1 MGSKLKF
8 AHLHQHTQFSLL
20 DGAAKLQDLLKWVKE
35 TTPEDPALAMTDH
48 GNLFGAV
55 EFYKKA
61 TAMGVKPIIG
71 YEAYVAAESCFDR
84 KRGKGLDGG
93 YFHLTLLAKDFT
105 GYQNLVRLASRA
117 YLEGFYEKPRIDREI
132 LREHAQGLIALSGC
146 LGAEIPQFILQDRLD
161 LAEARL
167 NEYLSIF
174 GDRFFIEIQNHGL
187 PEQQKVNQVLKEFAR
202 KYGLGLVATN
212 DGHYVRKEDA
222 RAHEVLLAIQSK
234 TTLDDLERWRFPC
247 DEFYVKTPEEMRA
260 MLPEAEW
267 GDEPFDNT
275 VEIARMCDVDLPIG
289 DKMVYRIPRFPLPE
303 GRTEAQYLRELTFLG
318 LLRRYPDRVTEA
330 FYREVLRL
338 LGTIPPHG
346 DERAL
351 AEALARVEEK
361 AWEELRKR
369 LPPLEGVREWT
380 AEAILHRALYELA
393 VIERMGFPGYFL
405 IVQDYINWARG
416 HGVSVGPGR
425 GSAAGSLVAY
435 AVGITNIDPL
445 RFGLLFERFLN
456 PERVSMPD
464 IDTDFS
470 DRERD
475 RVIQY
480 VRERYGEDKVAQIG
494 TFGSLASKAALKDV
508 ARVYGIPHK
517 KAEELA
523 KLIPVQFGKPKPL
536 QEAIQVVPELR
547 AEMEKDERIRQ
558 VIEVA
563 MRLEGL
569 NRHASVHA
577 AGVVIAAEPLTDL
590 VPLMRDQEGRPVTQY
605 DMGAVEALGLLKMDF
620 LGLRTLTFLDEA
632 RRIVKESKGVELDYD
647 RLPLDDPKTF
657 ELLSRGETKGV
668 FQLESGGMTAT
679 VRGLKPRRLEDIIA
693 LVSLYRP
700 GPMEHI
706 PTYIRRHHGQEPV
719 SYAEFPHAEKYLRPI
734 LDETY
739 GIPVYQEQIMQ
750 IASAVAGYSLGEADL
765 LRRCLAEGS
774 LVLDAATGQRVPIE
788 AVKPGMEVLSLGPDY
803 RFYRVPVL
811 EVLESG
817 VREVVRLRTRSGRT
831 LVLTPDHPLL
841 TLEGWKPLCDLP
853 LGTPIAVPA
862 ELPTGGHLAPS
873 EERITLLALLLGDG
887 NTKVSHPK
895 GPKPNAY
902 FYSKDPELLAAYQ
915 RSAEALGARVKAYV
929 HPTTGVVTL
938 ATSAP
943 RPGAQDPVKRLVE
956 EAGMVARA
964 EEKRVPEEVFRYKK
978 EALALFLGRLFST
991 DGSVGKVRISYSS
1004 ASLALV
1010 EDVAHLLLRLGIV
1023 GQVRSRG
1030 PRAHEV
1036 LISGREDILR
1046 FAEVVGPYLLGAKRE
1061 WMYAL
1066 KVQAQA
1072 RLSGQG
1078 WHLRLV
1084 PPSVAHRISEAK
1096 GKSGFSWRE
1105 AGERV
1110 GIPGNHLSGG
1120 LNLKSPRRHL
1130 SRHRLLLLG
1139 EAFADPSL
1147 KALAEA
1153 QVLWDPIVAVEPV
1166 GKART
1171 YDLRVPPFANFVAGD
1186 LVVHNSM
1193 GKKKVEEMKAH
1204 RERFVRGAKERG
1216 VPEEEANRLFDMLE
1230 AFANYG
1236 FNKCLPAR
1244 AKVVDWRTGRVV
1256 SLGEIVR
1263 GEAQGVWVVSLDEA
1277 RLRLVPRPVV
1287 AAFSS
1292 GRAQVYAL
1300 RTATGRVLEAT
1311 ANHPLFTPQGWRP
1324 LGALAPGDYVALPR
1338 HLPYRPSAHLA
1349 PFELDLLGFALSEG
1363 NLRHSSGFHLYTSSE
1378 EELAAMEEALKRFPN
1393 TRTRVA
1399 WHRGVAHLY
1408 VGRQDRKREAGAV
1421 AFLREQG
1428 LLGLSAREK
1437 RLPEVAYRL
1446 PPEEVARFLG
1456 RLWTGDGG
1464 VDSTGRL
1471 IHYATASRALAEG
1484 VQHLLLRLGLQSRL
1498 VEKRFAYKEGRTGY
1512 AVYLLGGLKAAHR
1525 FAQVIGPHLIGKRR
1539 RDLEALLASWEAAG
1553 RSTEDILLLA
1563 FLDTVKAALAEASLG
1578 QVAALLKEAGLAQG
1592 LLRPGRGRLGLSRA
1606 TLERLAALTGNLALL
1621 RLAQAEVYWDRVEAI
1636 EPLGEEE
1643 VFDLTVEGTHT
1654 FIAEDVIVHNSHAAA
1669 YSLLSYQTAYV
1680 KAHYPVEFM
1689 AALLSVERH
1698 DSDKVAEYI
1707 RDARALGIPVL
1718 PPDVNRSGFDFKVVG
1733 EEILFGLSAVKNVG
1747 EMAAR
1752 AILEERERG
1761 GPFKS
1766 LGDFLKR
1773 LPEQVVNKRALESL
1787 VKAGALDAFGDR
1799 ARFLASLEPLLRWAA
1814 EVRGRGRSGLVG
1826 LFAEV
1831 EEPPL
1836 VEASPLDEITMLR
1849 YEKEALGIYV
1859 SGHPVLRYPGLREVA
1874 SCSLEEL
1881 PEFVRGFPGKPR
1893 VLLAGMV
1900 EEVVRKPTRSGGMM
1914 ARFTLSDETGALE
1927 VVVFGRAYE
1936 GVSPKLKED
1945 IPLLVLAEV
1954 EKGEELRVLAQAV
1967 WTLEEV
1973 LEAPRAL
1980 EVEVDHALL
1989 DEKGVA
1995 RLKSLLDEHPGSL
2008 PVYLRVQGPF
2018 GEALFALREVRVGE
2032 EALGLL
2038 EAEGYRAY
2046 LVPDREVFLQGNGGG
2061 PKEEV
2066 VPF

>member
-71 YEAYVAAESCFDR
+71 YEAYVAAESRFDR

-132 LREHAQGLIALSGC
+132 LREHSEGLIALSGC

-234 TTLDDLERWRFPC
+234 TTLDDPERWRFPC

-318 LLRRYPDRVTEA
+318 LLRRYPDRITEA

-338 LGTIPPHG
+338 LGTMPPHG

-380 AEAILHRALYELA
+380 AEAILHRALYELS

-750 IASAVAGYSLGEADL
+750 IASQVAGYSLGEADL
-765 LRRCLAEGS
+765 LRRA
-774 LVLDAATGQRVPIE
+774 
-788 AVKPGMEVLSLGPDY
+788 
-803 RFYRVPVL
+803 
-811 EVLESG
+811 
-817 VREVVRLRTRSGRT
+817 
-831 LVLTPDHPLL
+831 
-841 TLEGWKPLCDLP
+841 
-853 LGTPIAVPA
+853 
-862 ELPTGGHLAPS
+862 
-873 EERITLLALLLGDG
+873 
-887 NTKVSHPK
+887 
-895 GPKPNAY
+895 
-902 FYSKDPELLAAYQ
+902 
-915 RSAEALGARVKAYV
+915 
-929 HPTTGVVTL
+929 
-938 ATSAP
+938 
-943 RPGAQDPVKRLVE
+943 
-956 EAGMVARA
+956 
-964 EEKRVPEEVFRYKK
+964 
-978 EALALFLGRLFST
+978 
-991 DGSVGKVRISYSS
+991 
-1004 ASLALV
+1004 
-1010 EDVAHLLLRLGIV
+1010 
-1023 GQVRSRG
+1023 
-1030 PRAHEV
+1030 
-1036 LISGREDILR
+1036 
-1046 FAEVVGPYLLGAKRE
+1046 
-1061 WMYAL
+1061 
-1066 KVQAQA
+1066 
-1072 RLSGQG
+1072 
-1078 WHLRLV
+1078 
-1084 PPSVAHRISEAK
+1084 
-1096 GKSGFSWRE
+1096 
-1105 AGERV
+1105 
-1110 GIPGNHLSGG
+1110 
-1120 LNLKSPRRHL
+1120 
-1130 SRHRLLLLG
+1130 
-1139 EAFADPSL
+1139 
-1147 KALAEA
+1147 
-1153 QVLWDPIVAVEPV
+1153 
-1166 GKART
+1166 
-1171 YDLRVPPFANFVAGD
+1171 
-1186 LVVHNSM
+1186 M
-1193 GKKKVEEMKAH
+1193 GKKRVEEMQKH

-1236 FNKCLPAR
+1236 FNK
-1244 AKVVDWRTGRVV
+1244 
-1256 SLGEIVR
+1256 
-1263 GEAQGVWVVSLDEA
+1263 
-1277 RLRLVPRPVV
+1277 
-1287 AAFSS
+1287 
-1292 GRAQVYAL
+1292 
-1300 RTATGRVLEAT
+1300 
-1311 ANHPLFTPQGWRP
+1311 
-1324 LGALAPGDYVALPR
+1324 
-1338 HLPYRPSAHLA
+1338 
-1349 PFELDLLGFALSEG
+1349 
-1363 NLRHSSGFHLYTSSE
+1363 
-1378 EELAAMEEALKRFPN
+1378 
-1393 TRTRVA
+1393 
-1399 WHRGVAHLY
+1399 
-1408 VGRQDRKREAGAV
+1408 
-1421 AFLREQG
+1421 
-1428 LLGLSAREK
+1428 
-1437 RLPEVAYRL
+1437 
-1446 PPEEVARFLG
+1446 
-1456 RLWTGDGG
+1456 
-1464 VDSTGRL
+1464 
-1471 IHYATASRALAEG
+1471 
-1484 VQHLLLRLGLQSRL
+1484 
-1498 VEKRFAYKEGRTGY
+1498 
-1512 AVYLLGGLKAAHR
+1512 
-1525 FAQVIGPHLIGKRR
+1525 
-1539 RDLEALLASWEAAG
+1539 
-1553 RSTEDILLLA
+1553 
-1563 FLDTVKAALAEASLG
+1563 
-1578 QVAALLKEAGLAQG
+1578 
-1592 LLRPGRGRLGLSRA
+1592 
-1606 TLERLAALTGNLALL
+1606 
-1621 RLAQAEVYWDRVEAI
+1621 
-1636 EPLGEEE
+1636 
-1643 VFDLTVEGTHT
+1643 
-1654 FIAEDVIVHNSHAAA
+1654 SHAAA

-1718 PPDVNRSGFDFKVVG
+1718 PPDINRSGFDFKVVG

-1766 LGDFLKR
+1766 LGDFSKR

-1799 ARFLASLEPLLRWAA
+1799 ARLLASLEPLLRWAA
-1814 EVRGRGRSGLVG
+1814 EVRERGRSGLVG

-1874 SCSLEEL
+1874 SCTIEEL
-1881 PEFVRGFPGKPR
+1881 SEFVRGLPGRPK
-1893 VLLAGMV
+1893 VLLSGMV

-1936 GVSPKLKED
+1936 GVSPKFKED

-1973 LEAPRAL
+1973 LEAPKAL

>member
-1 MGSKLKF
+1 MGRKLRF

-20 DGAAKLQDLLKWVKE
+20 DGAAKLSDLLKWVKE
-35 TTPEDPALAMTDH
+35 TTPEDPALAITDH

-61 TAMGVKPIIG
+61 TAMGIKPILG
-71 YEAYVAAESCFDR
+71 YEAYVAAESRFDR

-93 YFHLTLLAKDFT
+93 YFHLTLLAKDFR

-132 LREHAQGLIALSGC
+132 LREHAEGLIALSGC

-187 PEQQKVNQVLKEFAR
+187 PEQRKVNEVLKEFAR
-202 KYGLGLVATN
+202 KYGLGMVATN

-234 TTLDDLERWRFPC
+234 STLDDPERWRFPC

-260 MLPEAEW
+260 MLPEEEW

-303 GRTEAQYLRELTFLG
+303 GRTEAQYLRELTFKG
-318 LLRRYPDRVTEA
+318 LLRRYPDRITEG
-330 FYREVLRL
+330 FYREVFRL
-338 LGTIPPHG
+338 LGKLPPHG
-346 DERAL
+346 DGEAL
-351 AEALARVEEK
+351 AEALAGVEEE
-361 AWEELRKR
+361 AWERLMKA

-380 AEAILHRALYELA
+380 AEAILHRALYELS
-393 VIERMGFPGYFL
+393 VMERMGFPGYFL
-405 IVQDYINWARG
+405 IVQDYINWARS
-416 HGVSVGPGR
+416 HGISVGPGR

-494 TFGSLASKAALKDV
+494 TLGSLASKAALKDV

-517 KAEELA
+517 RAEELA

-536 QEAIQVVPELR
+536 AEAIQVVPELK
-547 AEMEKDERIRQ
+547 AEMEKDPKVRE
-558 VIEVA
+558 VLEVA

-632 RRIVKESKGVELDYD
+632 RRIVRESRGVELDYD
-647 RLPLDDPKTF
+647 RLPLDDAKTF

-679 VRGLKPRRLEDIIA
+679 VRGLKPRRIEDIIA

-719 SYAEFPHAEKYLRPI
+719 SYSEFPHAEKYLKPI

-750 IASAVAGYSLGEADL
+750 IASQVAGYSLGEADL
-765 LRRCLAEGS
+765 LRRA
-774 LVLDAATGQRVPIE
+774 
-788 AVKPGMEVLSLGPDY
+788 
-803 RFYRVPVL
+803 
-811 EVLESG
+811 
-817 VREVVRLRTRSGRT
+817 
-831 LVLTPDHPLL
+831 
-841 TLEGWKPLCDLP
+841 
-853 LGTPIAVPA
+853 
-862 ELPTGGHLAPS
+862 
-873 EERITLLALLLGDG
+873 
-887 NTKVSHPK
+887 
-895 GPKPNAY
+895 
-902 FYSKDPELLAAYQ
+902 
-915 RSAEALGARVKAYV
+915 
-929 HPTTGVVTL
+929 
-938 ATSAP
+938 
-943 RPGAQDPVKRLVE
+943 
-956 EAGMVARA
+956 
-964 EEKRVPEEVFRYKK
+964 
-978 EALALFLGRLFST
+978 
-991 DGSVGKVRISYSS
+991 
-1004 ASLALV
+1004 
-1010 EDVAHLLLRLGIV
+1010 
-1023 GQVRSRG
+1023 
-1030 PRAHEV
+1030 
-1036 LISGREDILR
+1036 
-1046 FAEVVGPYLLGAKRE
+1046 
-1061 WMYAL
+1061 
-1066 KVQAQA
+1066 
-1072 RLSGQG
+1072 
-1078 WHLRLV
+1078 
-1084 PPSVAHRISEAK
+1084 
-1096 GKSGFSWRE
+1096 
-1105 AGERV
+1105 
-1110 GIPGNHLSGG
+1110 
-1120 LNLKSPRRHL
+1120 
-1130 SRHRLLLLG
+1130 
-1139 EAFADPSL
+1139 
-1147 KALAEA
+1147 
-1153 QVLWDPIVAVEPV
+1153 
-1166 GKART
+1166 
-1171 YDLRVPPFANFVAGD
+1171 
-1186 LVVHNSM
+1186 M
-1193 GKKKVEEMKAH
+1193 GKKRVEEMQKH

-1244 AKVVDWRTGRVV
+1244 ARVVDWRTGRVV
-1256 SLGEIVR
+1256 RVGEIVR
-1263 GEAQGVWVVSLDEA
+1263 GEVEEVWVVSLDEA

-1287 AAFSS
+1287 AAFPS
-1292 GRAQVYAL
+1292 GKAQVYAL

-1311 ANHPLFTPQGWRP
+1311 ANHPVYTPRGWRP

-1338 HLPYRPSAHLA
+1338 HLPYRPSAHLEA
-1349 PFELDLLGFALSEG
+1349 HELDLLGFALAEG
-1363 NLRHSSGFHLYTSSE
+1363 NLRHPSGFYLYTSSE
-1378 EELAAMEEALKRFPN
+1378 EELAAMEEALRAFPN
-1393 TRTRVA
+1393 TRTRVV
-1399 WHRGVAHLY
+1399 WRRGVAHVY
-1408 VGRQDRKREAGAV
+1408 VGRMDRRQEAGAV
-1421 AFLREQG
+1421 AFLRRMG
-1428 LLGLSAREK
+1428 LLGLDAKTK
-1437 RLPEVAYRL
+1437 RLPEAVFGL

-1464 VDSTGRL
+1464 VDPKGRL
-1471 IHYATASRALAEG
+1471 IHYATASKELASG

-1498 VEKRFAYKEGRTGY
+1498 VEKRFSGGYKGY
-1512 AVYLLGGLKAAHR
+1512 AVYLLGGLEAARR
-1525 FAQVIGPHLIGKRR
+1525 FAETVGPYLVGKRR
-1539 RDLEALLASWEAAG
+1539 QDLEALLASWGEAG
-1553 RSTEDILLLA
+1553 QSTKDVLPLA
-1563 FLDTVKAALAEASLG
+1563 FLEEVREAVAQG
-1578 QVAALLKEAGLAQG
+1578 QAAALLREAG
-1592 LLRPGRGRLGLSRA
+1592 LRPGRGRRGLSRA
-1606 TLERLAALTGNLALL
+1606 TVGRLAALTGSLSARTLISPHGTPGVGLCEGSFGAPALAQARAGYLALL
-1621 RLAQAEVYWDRVEAI
+1621 RLAEAEVYWDRVEAV

-1654 FIAEDVIVHNSHAAA
+1654 FVAEDVIVHNSHAAA

-1707 RDARALGIPVL
+1707 RDARAMGIEVL
-1718 PPDVNRSGFDFKVVG
+1718 PPDINRSGFDFKVVG

-1747 EMAAR
+1747 EAAAE
-1752 AILEERERG
+1752 AILKERERG

-1773 LPEQVVNKRALESL
+1773 LDEKVVNKRTLESL
-1787 VKAGALDAFGDR
+1787 IKAGAMDAFGDR
-1799 ARFLASLEPLLRWAA
+1799 ARLLASLDPLLRWAA
-1814 EVRGRGRSGLVG
+1814 GVRERERSGMWG

-1836 VEASPLDEITMLR
+1836 QEAPPLDEITRLR

-1859 SGHPVLRYPGLREVA
+1859 SGHPVLRYPGLREAA
-1874 SCSLEEL
+1874 SCTLEEL
-1881 PEFVRGFPGKPR
+1881 PEFVRGLPPRSR

-1900 EEVVRKPTRSGGMM
+1900 EDVVRKPTRSGGMM

-1945 IPLLVLAEV
+1945 TPLLVLAEV
-1954 EKGEELRVLAQAV
+1954 EREEGGLRVIAQAA
-1967 WTLEEV
+1967 WTHEEV
-1973 LEAPRAL
+1973 AEAAKAL

-1995 RLKSLLDEHPGSL
+1995 LLKSLLDEHPGPL
-2008 PVYLRVQGPF
+2008 PLYVRVQGPF
-2018 GEALFALREVRVGE
+2018 GEALFSLREARVGE
-2032 EALGLL
+2032 EALGAL
-2038 EAEGYRAY
+2038 EAEGFRAY
-2046 LVPDREVFLQGNGGG
+2046 LVPDREVFLQANGGNGS
-2061 PKEEV
+2061 KEEA

>member
-1 MGSKLKF
+1 MGRKLRF
-8 AHLHQHTQFSLL
+8 AHLHQHTQYSLL
-20 DGAAKLQDLLKWVKE
+20 DGAAKLSDLLQWVKE
-35 TTPEDPALAMTDH
+35 TTPEDPALAITDH

-61 TAMGVKPIIG
+61 TEMGIKPILG
-71 YEAYVAAESCFDR
+71 YEAYVAAESRFDR

-93 YFHLTLLAKDFT
+93 YFHLTLLAKDFR

-132 LREHAQGLIALSGC
+132 LKEHAEGLIALSGC

-167 NEYLSIF
+167 EEYLSIF

-187 PEQQKVNQVLKEFAR
+187 PEQRKVNEVLKEFAR
-202 KYGLGLVATN
+202 RYGLGLVATN
-212 DGHYVRKEDA
+212 DGHYVKREDA

-234 TTLDDLERWRFPC
+234 TTLDDPERWRFPC

-275 VEIARMCDVDLPIG
+275 VEIARLCNVDLPIG
-289 DKMVYRIPRFPLPE
+289 DRMVYRIPRFPLPE
-303 GRTEAQYLRELTFLG
+303 GRTEAQYLMELTFKG
-318 LLRRYPDRVTEA
+318 LLKRYPDRITEG
-330 FYREVLRL
+330 FYREVYRL
-338 LGTIPPHG
+338 LGRIPPHG
-346 DERAL
+346 DGEAL
-351 AEALARVEEK
+351 AEGLAQVERE
-361 AWEELRKR
+361 AWEGLAGR
-369 LPPLEGVREWT
+369 LPPLEAVREWT
-380 AEAILHRALYELA
+380 AEAILHRALYELS

-405 IVQDYINWARG
+405 IVQDYINWAKGRG
-416 HGVSVGPGR
+416 ISVGPGR

-517 KAEELA
+517 RAEELA

-536 QEAIQVVPELR
+536 QEAVQVVPELR
-547 AEMEKDERIRQ
+547 AEMEKDERVRQ

-620 LGLRTLTFLDEA
+620 LGLRTLTFLDEVK
-632 RRIVKESKGVELDYD
+632 RIVKESRGVELDYD

-657 ELLSRGETKGV
+657 ALLSRGETKGV
-668 FQLESGGMTAT
+668 FQLESGGMMAT
-679 VRGLKPRRLEDIIA
+679 VRGLKPRRVEDIIA

-706 PTYIRRHHGQEPV
+706 PTYIRRHHGLEPV
-719 SYAEFPHAEKYLRPI
+719 SYSEFPHAEKYLRPI

-750 IASAVAGYSLGEADL
+750 IASQVAGYSLGEADL
-765 LRRCLAEGS
+765 LRRA
-774 LVLDAATGQRVPIE
+774 
-788 AVKPGMEVLSLGPDY
+788 
-803 RFYRVPVL
+803 
-811 EVLESG
+811 
-817 VREVVRLRTRSGRT
+817 
-831 LVLTPDHPLL
+831 
-841 TLEGWKPLCDLP
+841 
-853 LGTPIAVPA
+853 
-862 ELPTGGHLAPS
+862 
-873 EERITLLALLLGDG
+873 
-887 NTKVSHPK
+887 
-895 GPKPNAY
+895 
-902 FYSKDPELLAAYQ
+902 
-915 RSAEALGARVKAYV
+915 
-929 HPTTGVVTL
+929 
-938 ATSAP
+938 
-943 RPGAQDPVKRLVE
+943 
-956 EAGMVARA
+956 
-964 EEKRVPEEVFRYKK
+964 
-978 EALALFLGRLFST
+978 
-991 DGSVGKVRISYSS
+991 
-1004 ASLALV
+1004 
-1010 EDVAHLLLRLGIV
+1010 
-1023 GQVRSRG
+1023 
-1030 PRAHEV
+1030 
-1036 LISGREDILR
+1036 
-1046 FAEVVGPYLLGAKRE
+1046 
-1061 WMYAL
+1061 
-1066 KVQAQA
+1066 
-1072 RLSGQG
+1072 
-1078 WHLRLV
+1078 
-1084 PPSVAHRISEAK
+1084 
-1096 GKSGFSWRE
+1096 
-1105 AGERV
+1105 
-1110 GIPGNHLSGG
+1110 
-1120 LNLKSPRRHL
+1120 
-1130 SRHRLLLLG
+1130 
-1139 EAFADPSL
+1139 
-1147 KALAEA
+1147 
-1153 QVLWDPIVAVEPV
+1153 
-1166 GKART
+1166 
-1171 YDLRVPPFANFVAGD
+1171 
-1186 LVVHNSM
+1186 M
-1193 GKKKVEEMKAH
+1193 GKKRVEEMQKH

-1244 AKVVDWRTGRVV
+1244 AKVVDWRTGRIV

-1287 AAFSS
+1287 AAFPS

-1311 ANHPLFTPQGWRP
+1311 ANHPVYTPRGWRP

-1338 HLPYRPSAHLA
+1338 HLPYRPSAHLEDH
-1349 PFELDLLGFALSEG
+1349 ELDLLGFALAEG
-1363 NLRHSSGFHLYTSSE
+1363 NLRHPSGFYLYTSSE

-1399 WHRGVAHLY
+1399 WRRGVAHLY
-1408 VGRQDRKREAGAV
+1408 VGREDRRAESGAV
-1421 AFLREQG
+1421 AFLKRMG
-1428 LLGLSAREK
+1428 LLGLGARTK
-1437 RLPEVAYRL
+1437 RLPEEVYRL

-1464 VDSTGRL
+1464 VDPKGRL
-1471 IHYATASRALAEG
+1471 IHYATASLDLARG

-1498 VEKRFAYKEGRTGY
+1498 VEKHFAGGRKGY
-1512 AVYLLGGLKAAHR
+1512 GVYLLGGFEAAHR
-1525 FAQVIGPHLIGKRR
+1525 FAEALGPYLLGKRR
-1539 RDLEALLASWEAAG
+1539 QNLEALLASWGAVG
-1553 RSTEDILLLA
+1553 RSTKDVLPLA
-1563 FLDTVKAALAEASLG
+1563 FLEEVKEEVARAAQG
-1578 QVAALLKEAGLAQG
+1578 QVAAFLREAGLAEG
-1592 LLRPGRGRLGLSRA
+1592 LLRPSRGRRGLSRA
-1606 TLERLAALTGNLALL
+1606 TLGRLAALTGSLALL
-1621 RLAQAEVYWDRVEAI
+1621 RLAEAEVYWDRVEAV

-1654 FIAEDVIVHNSHAAA
+1654 FVAEDLVVHNSHAAA

-1680 KAHYPVEFM
+1680 KAHYPVEFV

-1707 RDARALGIPVL
+1707 RDARAMGIEVL
-1718 PPDVNRSGFDFKVVG
+1718 PPDLNRSGFDFKVVG
-1733 EEILFGLSAVKNVG
+1733 KEILFGLSAVKNVG
-1747 EMAAR
+1747 EAAAE
-1752 AILEERERG
+1752 AILRERERG
-1761 GPFKS
+1761 GPYRS

-1773 LPEQVVNKRALESL
+1773 LPEQVVNRRALESL
-1787 VKAGALDAFGDR
+1787 IKAGALDAFGDR
-1799 ARFLASLEPLLRWAA
+1799 ARLLSSLDPLLRWAA
-1814 EVRGRGRSGLVG
+1814 ESRERGRSGLVG

-1836 VEASPLDEITMLR
+1836 VEAPPLDEITRLR

-1874 SCSLEEL
+1874 SCPLEEL
-1881 PEFVRGFPGKPR
+1881 PEFVRGLPGRPR

-1900 EEVVRKPTRSGGMM
+1900 EAVVRKPTRSGGMM

-1927 VVVFGRAYE
+1927 AVAFGRAYE

-1945 IPLLVLAEV
+1945 AALLVLAEV
-1954 EKGEELRVLAQAV
+1954 ERNEEGLRVVAQAV
-1967 WTLEEV
+1967 WTYEEV
-1973 LEAPRAL
+1973 AEAPRAL

-1989 DEKGVA
+1989 DERGVA
-1995 RLKSLLDEHPGSL
+1995 LLRSLLDEHPGTL
-2008 PVYLRVQGPF
+2008 PLYLRVQGPF
-2018 GEALFALREVRVGE
+2018 GEALFALRGVRVGE
-2032 EALGLL
+2032 EVVAPL
-2038 EAEGYRAY
+2038 EAEGFRAY

-2061 PKEEV
+2061 QKEEV

>member
-71 YEAYVAAESCFDR
+71 YEAYVAAESRFDR

-234 TTLDDLERWRFPC
+234 TTLDDPERWRFPC

-318 LLRRYPDRVTEA
+318 LLRRYPDRITEA

-338 LGTIPPHG
+338 LGTMPPHG

-380 AEAILHRALYELA
+380 AEAILHRALYELSI
-393 VIERMGFPGYFL
+393 IERMGFPGYFL

-750 IASAVAGYSLGEADL
+750 IASQVAGYSLGEADL
-765 LRRCLAEGS
+765 LRRA
-774 LVLDAATGQRVPIE
+774 
-788 AVKPGMEVLSLGPDY
+788 
-803 RFYRVPVL
+803 
-811 EVLESG
+811 
-817 VREVVRLRTRSGRT
+817 
-831 LVLTPDHPLL
+831 
-841 TLEGWKPLCDLP
+841 
-853 LGTPIAVPA
+853 
-862 ELPTGGHLAPS
+862 
-873 EERITLLALLLGDG
+873 
-887 NTKVSHPK
+887 
-895 GPKPNAY
+895 
-902 FYSKDPELLAAYQ
+902 
-915 RSAEALGARVKAYV
+915 
-929 HPTTGVVTL
+929 
-938 ATSAP
+938 
-943 RPGAQDPVKRLVE
+943 
-956 EAGMVARA
+956 
-964 EEKRVPEEVFRYKK
+964 
-978 EALALFLGRLFST
+978 
-991 DGSVGKVRISYSS
+991 
-1004 ASLALV
+1004 
-1010 EDVAHLLLRLGIV
+1010 
-1023 GQVRSRG
+1023 
-1030 PRAHEV
+1030 
-1036 LISGREDILR
+1036 
-1046 FAEVVGPYLLGAKRE
+1046 
-1061 WMYAL
+1061 
-1066 KVQAQA
+1066 
-1072 RLSGQG
+1072 
-1078 WHLRLV
+1078 
-1084 PPSVAHRISEAK
+1084 
-1096 GKSGFSWRE
+1096 
-1105 AGERV
+1105 
-1110 GIPGNHLSGG
+1110 
-1120 LNLKSPRRHL
+1120 
-1130 SRHRLLLLG
+1130 
-1139 EAFADPSL
+1139 
-1147 KALAEA
+1147 
-1153 QVLWDPIVAVEPV
+1153 
-1166 GKART
+1166 
-1171 YDLRVPPFANFVAGD
+1171 
-1186 LVVHNSM
+1186 M
-1193 GKKKVEEMKAH
+1193 GKKRVEEMQKH

-1263 GEAQGVWVVSLDEA
+1263 GEAQGVWVVSLDED

-1311 ANHPLFTPQGWRP
+1311 ANHPLYTPQGWRP

-1338 HLPYRPSAHLA
+1338 HLPYRPSAHLEDH
-1349 PFELDLLGFALSEG
+1349 ELDLLGFALSEG
-1363 NLRHSSGFHLYTSSE
+1363 NLRHPSGFYLYTSSE

-1399 WHRGVAHLY
+1399 WRRGVAHLY
-1408 VGRQDRKREAGAV
+1408 VGRQDRRREAGAV

-1464 VDSTGRL
+1464 VDPRGRL

-1512 AVYLLGGLKAAHR
+1512 AVYLLGGLEAAHR

-1553 RSTEDILLLA
+1553 RSTKDILPLA
-1563 FLDTVKAALAEASLG
+1563 FLDTVKAALAEASRG

-1799 ARFLASLEPLLRWAA
+1799 ARLLASLEPLLRWAA
-1814 EVRGRGRSGLVG
+1814 ETRERGRSGLVG

-1874 SCSLEEL
+1874 SCTIEEL
-1881 PEFVRGFPGKPR
+1881 SEFVRGLPGRPK
-1893 VLLAGMV
+1893 VLLSGMV

-1989 DEKGVA
+1989 DKKGVA

>member
-1 MGSKLKF
+1 MGRLKF

-20 DGAAKLQDLLKWVKE
+20 DGAAKLSDLLKWVKE
-35 TTPEDPALAMTDH
+35 VSPEDPALAMTDH

-61 TAMGVKPIIG
+61 TAMGIKPIIG
-71 YEAYVAAESCFDR
+71 YEAYVAAESRFDR

-93 YFHLTLLAKDFT
+93 YFHLTLLAKDFK

-132 LREHAQGLIALSGC
+132 LREHSEGLIALSGC

-167 NEYLSIF
+167 NEYLAIF
-174 GDRFFIEIQNHGL
+174 GDRFFLEIQNHGL
-187 PEQQKVNQVLKEFAR
+187 PEQRKVNQVLKEFAKR
-202 KYGLGLVATN
+202 YGLGMVATN

-234 TTLDDLERWRFPC
+234 STLDDPERWRFPC

-260 MLPEAEW
+260 MLPEEEW

-275 VEIARMCDVDLPIG
+275 VEIARMCNVDLPIG
-289 DKMVYRIPRFPLPE
+289 DRMVYRIPRFPLPE
-303 GRTEAQYLRELTFLG
+303 GRTGALPAGQTDLRKQDALPAGQTDLRKQEAQYLRELTFKG
-318 LLRRYPDRVTEA
+318 LLARYPDRITEG
-330 FYREVLRL
+330 FYREVFRL
-338 LGTIPPHG
+338 LGRIPPHG
-346 DERAL
+346 DGEAL
-351 AEALARVEEK
+351 AEALAQVEGE
-361 AWEELRKR
+361 AWEALRPQ

-380 AEAILHRALYELA
+380 AEAILHRALYELS

-405 IVQDYINWARG
+405 IVQDYINWARD

-480 VRERYGEDKVAQIG
+480 VRQRYGEDKVAQIG

-536 QEAIQVVPELR
+536 AEAIELVPELK
-547 AEMEKDERIRQ
+547 AEMEKDPKVRE

-577 AGVVIAAEPLTDL
+577 AGVVIAQEPLTDL

-632 RRIVKESKGVELDYD
+632 KKIVKESKGVELDYD

-657 ELLSRGETKGV
+657 ALLARGETKGV

-734 LDETY
+734 LEETY

-750 IASAVAGYSLGEADL
+750 IASQVAGYSLGEADL
-765 LRRCLAEGS
+765 LRRA
-774 LVLDAATGQRVPIE
+774 
-788 AVKPGMEVLSLGPDY
+788 
-803 RFYRVPVL
+803 
-811 EVLESG
+811 
-817 VREVVRLRTRSGRT
+817 
-831 LVLTPDHPLL
+831 
-841 TLEGWKPLCDLP
+841 
-853 LGTPIAVPA
+853 
-862 ELPTGGHLAPS
+862 
-873 EERITLLALLLGDG
+873 
-887 NTKVSHPK
+887 
-895 GPKPNAY
+895 
-902 FYSKDPELLAAYQ
+902 
-915 RSAEALGARVKAYV
+915 
-929 HPTTGVVTL
+929 
-938 ATSAP
+938 
-943 RPGAQDPVKRLVE
+943 
-956 EAGMVARA
+956 
-964 EEKRVPEEVFRYKK
+964 
-978 EALALFLGRLFST
+978 
-991 DGSVGKVRISYSS
+991 
-1004 ASLALV
+1004 
-1010 EDVAHLLLRLGIV
+1010 
-1023 GQVRSRG
+1023 
-1030 PRAHEV
+1030 
-1036 LISGREDILR
+1036 
-1046 FAEVVGPYLLGAKRE
+1046 
-1061 WMYAL
+1061 
-1066 KVQAQA
+1066 
-1072 RLSGQG
+1072 
-1078 WHLRLV
+1078 
-1084 PPSVAHRISEAK
+1084 
-1096 GKSGFSWRE
+1096 
-1105 AGERV
+1105 
-1110 GIPGNHLSGG
+1110 
-1120 LNLKSPRRHL
+1120 
-1130 SRHRLLLLG
+1130 
-1139 EAFADPSL
+1139 
-1147 KALAEA
+1147 
-1153 QVLWDPIVAVEPV
+1153 
-1166 GKART
+1166 
-1171 YDLRVPPFANFVAGD
+1171 
-1186 LVVHNSM
+1186 M
-1193 GKKKVEEMKAH
+1193 GKKKVEEMQRH

-1236 FNKCLPAR
+1236 FNKCLPGR
-1244 AKVVDWRTGRVV
+1244 TRVVDYRTGKPVPIEA
-1256 SLGEIVR
+1256 LVR
-1263 GEAQGVWVVSLDEA
+1263 GEAKGVLVVSLDEA
-1277 RLRLVPRPVV
+1277 TLRLVPRRVL
-1287 AAFSS
+1287 AAFPS
-1292 GRAQVYAL
+1292 GRAMVFRL

-1311 ANHPLFTPQGWRP
+1311 ANHPLYTPEGWRE
-1324 LGALAPGDYVALPR
+1324 LGRLRPGDFVALPR
-1338 HLPYRPSAHLA
+1338 YLPYQPSEDLRPH
-1349 PFELDLLGFALSEG
+1349 ELDLLGFALSEG
-1363 NLRHSSGFHLYTSSE
+1363 NLRHPSGFYLYTSSE
-1378 EELAAMEEALKRFPN
+1378 EELLAMQEALAGFAN
-1393 TRTRVA
+1393 TRTRLV
-1399 WHRGVAHLY
+1399 WRRGVAHLY
-1408 VGRQDRKREAGAV
+1408 VGRQNRKVPSEAE
-1421 AFLREQG
+1421 AFLREMG
-1428 LLGLSAREK
+1428 LMGLSAREK
-1437 RLPEVAYRL
+1437 RLPERVFGL
-1446 PPEEVARFLG
+1446 PLEGVARLLG
-1456 RLWTGDGG
+1456 RLWMGDGG
-1464 VDSTGRL
+1464 VDPKGKL
-1471 IHYATASRALAEG
+1471 IFYATASQALAQG

-1498 VEKRFAYKEGRTGY
+1498 VEKHFPYGGGRKGY
-1512 AVYLLGGLKAAHR
+1512 VVYLLGGLEAAWR
-1525 FAQVIGPHLIGKRR
+1525 FARLVGPYLLGKRK
-1539 RDLEALLASWEAAG
+1539 RDLEGLLSSWKGEG
-1553 RSTEDILLLA
+1553 RSTKDILPLA
-1563 FLDTVKAALAEASLG
+1563 FLPLVKEALA
-1578 QVAALLKEAGLAQG
+1578 QVSGGKEGAFLAAHGLAQG
-1592 LLRPGRGRLGLSRA
+1592 LLRPGKGRLGLSRS
-1606 TLERLAALTGNLALL
+1606 TVVRLAALTGSLALW
-1621 RLAQAEVYWDRVEAI
+1621 RLAGAEIYWDRVEAI

-1643 VFDLTVEGTHT
+1643 VYDLTVEGTHT
-1654 FIAEDVIVHNSHAAA
+1654 FLAEDVIVHNSHAAA

-1707 RDARALGIPVL
+1707 RDARAMGIEVL
-1718 PPDVNRSGFDFKVVG
+1718 PPDINRSGFDFKVVG

-1747 EMAAR
+1747 EGAAQ
-1752 AILEERERG
+1752 AILAERERG

-1773 LPEQVVNKRALESL
+1773 LDEKVVNKRTLESL
-1787 VKAGALDAFGDR
+1787 IKAGAFDAFGDR
-1799 ARFLASLEPLLRWAA
+1799 ARLLASLEPLLRWAA
-1814 EVRGRGRSGLVG
+1814 ESQKRARSGMLG
-1826 LFAEV
+1826 LFAEA
-1831 EEPPL
+1831 EGYMEPPL
-1836 VEASPLDEITMLR
+1836 LEAPPLDEITRLR

-1874 SCSLEEL
+1874 SCPLEEL
-1881 PEFVRGFPGKPR
+1881 ADFIQGLPPRAR

-1927 VVVFGRAYE
+1927 VVAFGRAYE

-1945 IPLLVLAEV
+1945 TPLLVLAEV
-1954 EKGEELRVLAQAV
+1954 EREEGGLRVIAQAA
-1967 WTLEEV
+1967 WTHEEV
-1973 LEAPRAL
+1973 AEAPRAL

-1989 DEKGVA
+1989 DEGGVTL
-1995 RLKSLLDEHPGSL
+1995 LKSILDEHPGPL
-2008 PVYLRVQGPF
+2008 PLYLRVQGPF
-2018 GEALFALREVRVGE
+2018 GEAILSLREARVGE
-2032 EALGLL
+2032 GVLEAL
-2038 EAEGYRAY
+2038 EKEGFRAY
-2046 LVPDREVFLQGNGGG
+2046 LVPDREAFLQGNGGAS

>member
-61 TAMGVKPIIG
+61 AAMGVKPIIG
-71 YEAYVAAESCFDR
+71 YEAYVAAESRFDR

-132 LREHAQGLIALSGC
+132 LKEHSEGLIALSGC

-187 PEQQKVNQVLKEFAR
+187 PEQQKVNQVLKEFAC

-234 TTLDDLERWRFPC
+234 TTLDDPERWRFPC

-318 LLRRYPDRVTEA
+318 LLRRYPDRITEA

-338 LGTIPPHG
+338 LGTMPPHG
-346 DERAL
+346 DERVL

-380 AEAILHRALYELA
+380 AEAILHRALYELS

-536 QEAIQVVPELR
+536 QEAVQVVPELR
-547 AEMEKDERIRQ
+547 AEMERDERIRQ

-750 IASAVAGYSLGEADL
+750 IASQVAGYSLGEADL
-765 LRRCLAEGS
+765 LRRA
-774 LVLDAATGQRVPIE
+774 
-788 AVKPGMEVLSLGPDY
+788 
-803 RFYRVPVL
+803 
-811 EVLESG
+811 
-817 VREVVRLRTRSGRT
+817 
-831 LVLTPDHPLL
+831 
-841 TLEGWKPLCDLP
+841 
-853 LGTPIAVPA
+853 
-862 ELPTGGHLAPS
+862 
-873 EERITLLALLLGDG
+873 
-887 NTKVSHPK
+887 
-895 GPKPNAY
+895 
-902 FYSKDPELLAAYQ
+902 
-915 RSAEALGARVKAYV
+915 
-929 HPTTGVVTL
+929 
-938 ATSAP
+938 
-943 RPGAQDPVKRLVE
+943 
-956 EAGMVARA
+956 
-964 EEKRVPEEVFRYKK
+964 
-978 EALALFLGRLFST
+978 
-991 DGSVGKVRISYSS
+991 
-1004 ASLALV
+1004 
-1010 EDVAHLLLRLGIV
+1010 
-1023 GQVRSRG
+1023 
-1030 PRAHEV
+1030 
-1036 LISGREDILR
+1036 
-1046 FAEVVGPYLLGAKRE
+1046 
-1061 WMYAL
+1061 
-1066 KVQAQA
+1066 
-1072 RLSGQG
+1072 
-1078 WHLRLV
+1078 
-1084 PPSVAHRISEAK
+1084 
-1096 GKSGFSWRE
+1096 
-1105 AGERV
+1105 
-1110 GIPGNHLSGG
+1110 
-1120 LNLKSPRRHL
+1120 
-1130 SRHRLLLLG
+1130 
-1139 EAFADPSL
+1139 
-1147 KALAEA
+1147 
-1153 QVLWDPIVAVEPV
+1153 
-1166 GKART
+1166 
-1171 YDLRVPPFANFVAGD
+1171 
-1186 LVVHNSM
+1186 M
-1193 GKKKVEEMKAH
+1193 GKKRVEEMQKH

-1236 FNKCLPAR
+1236 FNK
-1244 AKVVDWRTGRVV
+1244 
-1256 SLGEIVR
+1256 
-1263 GEAQGVWVVSLDEA
+1263 
-1277 RLRLVPRPVV
+1277 
-1287 AAFSS
+1287 
-1292 GRAQVYAL
+1292 
-1300 RTATGRVLEAT
+1300 
-1311 ANHPLFTPQGWRP
+1311 
-1324 LGALAPGDYVALPR
+1324 
-1338 HLPYRPSAHLA
+1338 
-1349 PFELDLLGFALSEG
+1349 
-1363 NLRHSSGFHLYTSSE
+1363 
-1378 EELAAMEEALKRFPN
+1378 
-1393 TRTRVA
+1393 
-1399 WHRGVAHLY
+1399 
-1408 VGRQDRKREAGAV
+1408 
-1421 AFLREQG
+1421 
-1428 LLGLSAREK
+1428 
-1437 RLPEVAYRL
+1437 
-1446 PPEEVARFLG
+1446 
-1456 RLWTGDGG
+1456 
-1464 VDSTGRL
+1464 
-1471 IHYATASRALAEG
+1471 
-1484 VQHLLLRLGLQSRL
+1484 
-1498 VEKRFAYKEGRTGY
+1498 
-1512 AVYLLGGLKAAHR
+1512 
-1525 FAQVIGPHLIGKRR
+1525 
-1539 RDLEALLASWEAAG
+1539 
-1553 RSTEDILLLA
+1553 
-1563 FLDTVKAALAEASLG
+1563 
-1578 QVAALLKEAGLAQG
+1578 
-1592 LLRPGRGRLGLSRA
+1592 
-1606 TLERLAALTGNLALL
+1606 
-1621 RLAQAEVYWDRVEAI
+1621 
-1636 EPLGEEE
+1636 
-1643 VFDLTVEGTHT
+1643 
-1654 FIAEDVIVHNSHAAA
+1654 SHAAA

-1718 PPDVNRSGFDFKVVG
+1718 PPDINRSGFDFKVVG

-1799 ARFLASLEPLLRWAA
+1799 ARLLASLEPLLRWAA
-1814 EVRGRGRSGLVG
+1814 ETRERGRSGLVG

-1874 SCSLEEL
+1874 SCTIEEL
-1881 PEFVRGFPGKPR
+1881 SEFVRGLPGRPK
-1893 VLLAGMV
+1893 VLLSGMV

-1973 LEAPRAL
+1973 LEAPKAL

-1995 RLKSLLDEHPGSL
+1995 QLKSLLDEHPGSL

>member
-71 YEAYVAAESCFDR
+71 YEAYVAAESRFDR

-234 TTLDDLERWRFPC
+234 TTLDDPERWRFPC

-318 LLRRYPDRVTEA
+318 LLRRYPDRITEA

-338 LGTIPPHG
+338 LGTMPPHG

-380 AEAILHRALYELA
+380 AEAILHRALYELSI
-393 VIERMGFPGYFL
+393 IERMGFPGYFL

-523 KLIPVQFGKPKPL
+523 NLIPVQYGKPKPL

-558 VIEVA
+558 VLEVA

-765 LRRCLAEGS
+765 LRRA
-774 LVLDAATGQRVPIE
+774 
-788 AVKPGMEVLSLGPDY
+788 
-803 RFYRVPVL
+803 
-811 EVLESG
+811 
-817 VREVVRLRTRSGRT
+817 
-831 LVLTPDHPLL
+831 
-841 TLEGWKPLCDLP
+841 
-853 LGTPIAVPA
+853 
-862 ELPTGGHLAPS
+862 
-873 EERITLLALLLGDG
+873 
-887 NTKVSHPK
+887 
-895 GPKPNAY
+895 
-902 FYSKDPELLAAYQ
+902 
-915 RSAEALGARVKAYV
+915 
-929 HPTTGVVTL
+929 
-938 ATSAP
+938 
-943 RPGAQDPVKRLVE
+943 
-956 EAGMVARA
+956 
-964 EEKRVPEEVFRYKK
+964 
-978 EALALFLGRLFST
+978 
-991 DGSVGKVRISYSS
+991 
-1004 ASLALV
+1004 
-1010 EDVAHLLLRLGIV
+1010 
-1023 GQVRSRG
+1023 
-1030 PRAHEV
+1030 
-1036 LISGREDILR
+1036 
-1046 FAEVVGPYLLGAKRE
+1046 
-1061 WMYAL
+1061 
-1066 KVQAQA
+1066 
-1072 RLSGQG
+1072 
-1078 WHLRLV
+1078 
-1084 PPSVAHRISEAK
+1084 
-1096 GKSGFSWRE
+1096 
-1105 AGERV
+1105 
-1110 GIPGNHLSGG
+1110 
-1120 LNLKSPRRHL
+1120 
-1130 SRHRLLLLG
+1130 
-1139 EAFADPSL
+1139 
-1147 KALAEA
+1147 
-1153 QVLWDPIVAVEPV
+1153 
-1166 GKART
+1166 
-1171 YDLRVPPFANFVAGD
+1171 
-1186 LVVHNSM
+1186 M
-1193 GKKKVEEMKAH
+1193 GKKRVEEMQKH

-1236 FNKCLPAR
+1236 FNK
-1244 AKVVDWRTGRVV
+1244 
-1256 SLGEIVR
+1256 
-1263 GEAQGVWVVSLDEA
+1263 
-1277 RLRLVPRPVV
+1277 
-1287 AAFSS
+1287 
-1292 GRAQVYAL
+1292 
-1300 RTATGRVLEAT
+1300 
-1311 ANHPLFTPQGWRP
+1311 
-1324 LGALAPGDYVALPR
+1324 
-1338 HLPYRPSAHLA
+1338 
-1349 PFELDLLGFALSEG
+1349 
-1363 NLRHSSGFHLYTSSE
+1363 
-1378 EELAAMEEALKRFPN
+1378 
-1393 TRTRVA
+1393 
-1399 WHRGVAHLY
+1399 
-1408 VGRQDRKREAGAV
+1408 
-1421 AFLREQG
+1421 
-1428 LLGLSAREK
+1428 
-1437 RLPEVAYRL
+1437 
-1446 PPEEVARFLG
+1446 
-1456 RLWTGDGG
+1456 
-1464 VDSTGRL
+1464 
-1471 IHYATASRALAEG
+1471 
-1484 VQHLLLRLGLQSRL
+1484 
-1498 VEKRFAYKEGRTGY
+1498 
-1512 AVYLLGGLKAAHR
+1512 
-1525 FAQVIGPHLIGKRR
+1525 
-1539 RDLEALLASWEAAG
+1539 
-1553 RSTEDILLLA
+1553 
-1563 FLDTVKAALAEASLG
+1563 
-1578 QVAALLKEAGLAQG
+1578 
-1592 LLRPGRGRLGLSRA
+1592 
-1606 TLERLAALTGNLALL
+1606 
-1621 RLAQAEVYWDRVEAI
+1621 
-1636 EPLGEEE
+1636 
-1643 VFDLTVEGTHT
+1643 
-1654 FIAEDVIVHNSHAAA
+1654 SHAAA

-1761 GPFKS
+1761 GSFKS

-1799 ARFLASLEPLLRWAA
+1799 ARLLASLEPLLRWAA
-1814 EVRGRGRSGLVG
+1814 ETRERGRSGLVG

-1874 SCSLEEL
+1874 SCTIEEL
-1881 PEFVRGFPGKPR
+1881 SEFVRGLPGRPK
-1893 VLLAGMV
+1893 VLLSGMV

-1973 LEAPRAL
+1973 LEAPKAL

-2038 EAEGYRAY
+2038 EAEGYKAY
-2046 LVPDREVFLQGNGGG
+2046 LVPDREVFFQGNGGG

>member
-71 YEAYVAAESCFDR
+71 YEAYVAAESRFDR

-132 LREHAQGLIALSGC
+132 LKEHSEGLIALSGC

-202 KYGLGLVATN
+202 KYGLGMVATN

-234 TTLDDLERWRFPC
+234 TTLDDPERWRFPC

-318 LLRRYPDRVTEA
+318 LLRRYPDRITEA

-338 LGTIPPHG
+338 LGTMPPHG

-361 AWEELRKR
+361 AWEGLRKR

-380 AEAILHRALYELA
+380 AEAILHRALYELS

-620 LGLRTLTFLDEA
+620 LGLRTLTFVDEA

-750 IASAVAGYSLGEADL
+750 IASQVAGYSLGEADL

-902 FYSKDPELLAAYQ
+902 FYSKDPELLAAYR
-915 RSAEALGARVKAYV
+915 RSAESFGARVKAYV

-956 EAGMVARA
+956 EAGMVAKA

-978 EALALFLGRLFST
+978 EALALFLGCLFST
-991 DGSVGKVRISYSS
+991 DGSVEKVRISYSS

-1061 WMYAL
+1061 RMYAL

-1110 GIPGNHLSGG
+1110 GIPGNHLSSG

-1147 KALAEA
+1147 KALAEG

-1166 GKART
+1166 AKART

-1236 FNKCLPAR
+1236 FNK
-1244 AKVVDWRTGRVV
+1244 
-1256 SLGEIVR
+1256 
-1263 GEAQGVWVVSLDEA
+1263 
-1277 RLRLVPRPVV
+1277 
-1287 AAFSS
+1287 
-1292 GRAQVYAL
+1292 
-1300 RTATGRVLEAT
+1300 
-1311 ANHPLFTPQGWRP
+1311 
-1324 LGALAPGDYVALPR
+1324 
-1338 HLPYRPSAHLA
+1338 
-1349 PFELDLLGFALSEG
+1349 
-1363 NLRHSSGFHLYTSSE
+1363 
-1378 EELAAMEEALKRFPN
+1378 
-1393 TRTRVA
+1393 
-1399 WHRGVAHLY
+1399 
-1408 VGRQDRKREAGAV
+1408 
-1421 AFLREQG
+1421 
-1428 LLGLSAREK
+1428 
-1437 RLPEVAYRL
+1437 
-1446 PPEEVARFLG
+1446 
-1456 RLWTGDGG
+1456 
-1464 VDSTGRL
+1464 
-1471 IHYATASRALAEG
+1471 
-1484 VQHLLLRLGLQSRL
+1484 
-1498 VEKRFAYKEGRTGY
+1498 
-1512 AVYLLGGLKAAHR
+1512 
-1525 FAQVIGPHLIGKRR
+1525 
-1539 RDLEALLASWEAAG
+1539 
-1553 RSTEDILLLA
+1553 
-1563 FLDTVKAALAEASLG
+1563 
-1578 QVAALLKEAGLAQG
+1578 
-1592 LLRPGRGRLGLSRA
+1592 
-1606 TLERLAALTGNLALL
+1606 
-1621 RLAQAEVYWDRVEAI
+1621 
-1636 EPLGEEE
+1636 
-1643 VFDLTVEGTHT
+1643 
-1654 FIAEDVIVHNSHAAA
+1654 SHAAA

-1799 ARFLASLEPLLRWAA
+1799 ARLLASLEPLLRWAA
-1814 EVRGRGRSGLVG
+1814 EVRERGRHGLVG

-1874 SCSLEEL
+1874 SCTIEEL
-1881 PEFVRGFPGKPR
+1881 SEFVRGLPGRPK
-1893 VLLAGMV
+1893 VLLSGMV

-1927 VVVFGRAYE
+1927 MVVFGRAYE

-1954 EKGEELRVLAQAV
+1954 EKGEELKVLAQVV

-1973 LEAPRAL
+1973 LEAPKAL

>member
-71 YEAYVAAESCFDR
+71 YEAYVAAESRFDR

-132 LREHAQGLIALSGC
+132 LREHSEGLIALSGC

-234 TTLDDLERWRFPC
+234 TTLDDPERWRFPC
-247 DEFYVKTPEEMRA
+247 DEFYVKTLEEMRA

-318 LLRRYPDRVTEA
+318 LLRRYPDRITEA

-338 LGTIPPHG
+338 LGTMPPHG

-380 AEAILHRALYELA
+380 AEAILHRALYELS

-558 VIEVA
+558 VLEVA

-605 DMGAVEALGLLKMDF
+605 DMGAMEALGLLKMDF

-750 IASAVAGYSLGEADL
+750 IASQVAGYSLGEADL
-765 LRRCLAEGS
+765 LRRA
-774 LVLDAATGQRVPIE
+774 
-788 AVKPGMEVLSLGPDY
+788 
-803 RFYRVPVL
+803 
-811 EVLESG
+811 
-817 VREVVRLRTRSGRT
+817 
-831 LVLTPDHPLL
+831 
-841 TLEGWKPLCDLP
+841 
-853 LGTPIAVPA
+853 
-862 ELPTGGHLAPS
+862 
-873 EERITLLALLLGDG
+873 
-887 NTKVSHPK
+887 
-895 GPKPNAY
+895 
-902 FYSKDPELLAAYQ
+902 
-915 RSAEALGARVKAYV
+915 
-929 HPTTGVVTL
+929 
-938 ATSAP
+938 
-943 RPGAQDPVKRLVE
+943 
-956 EAGMVARA
+956 
-964 EEKRVPEEVFRYKK
+964 
-978 EALALFLGRLFST
+978 
-991 DGSVGKVRISYSS
+991 
-1004 ASLALV
+1004 
-1010 EDVAHLLLRLGIV
+1010 
-1023 GQVRSRG
+1023 
-1030 PRAHEV
+1030 
-1036 LISGREDILR
+1036 
-1046 FAEVVGPYLLGAKRE
+1046 
-1061 WMYAL
+1061 
-1066 KVQAQA
+1066 
-1072 RLSGQG
+1072 
-1078 WHLRLV
+1078 
-1084 PPSVAHRISEAK
+1084 
-1096 GKSGFSWRE
+1096 
-1105 AGERV
+1105 
-1110 GIPGNHLSGG
+1110 
-1120 LNLKSPRRHL
+1120 
-1130 SRHRLLLLG
+1130 
-1139 EAFADPSL
+1139 
-1147 KALAEA
+1147 
-1153 QVLWDPIVAVEPV
+1153 
-1166 GKART
+1166 
-1171 YDLRVPPFANFVAGD
+1171 
-1186 LVVHNSM
+1186 M
-1193 GKKKVEEMKAH
+1193 GKKRVEEMQKH

-1236 FNKCLPAR
+1236 FNK
-1244 AKVVDWRTGRVV
+1244 
-1256 SLGEIVR
+1256 
-1263 GEAQGVWVVSLDEA
+1263 
-1277 RLRLVPRPVV
+1277 
-1287 AAFSS
+1287 
-1292 GRAQVYAL
+1292 
-1300 RTATGRVLEAT
+1300 
-1311 ANHPLFTPQGWRP
+1311 
-1324 LGALAPGDYVALPR
+1324 
-1338 HLPYRPSAHLA
+1338 
-1349 PFELDLLGFALSEG
+1349 
-1363 NLRHSSGFHLYTSSE
+1363 
-1378 EELAAMEEALKRFPN
+1378 
-1393 TRTRVA
+1393 
-1399 WHRGVAHLY
+1399 
-1408 VGRQDRKREAGAV
+1408 
-1421 AFLREQG
+1421 
-1428 LLGLSAREK
+1428 
-1437 RLPEVAYRL
+1437 
-1446 PPEEVARFLG
+1446 
-1456 RLWTGDGG
+1456 
-1464 VDSTGRL
+1464 
-1471 IHYATASRALAEG
+1471 
-1484 VQHLLLRLGLQSRL
+1484 
-1498 VEKRFAYKEGRTGY
+1498 
-1512 AVYLLGGLKAAHR
+1512 
-1525 FAQVIGPHLIGKRR
+1525 
-1539 RDLEALLASWEAAG
+1539 
-1553 RSTEDILLLA
+1553 
-1563 FLDTVKAALAEASLG
+1563 
-1578 QVAALLKEAGLAQG
+1578 
-1592 LLRPGRGRLGLSRA
+1592 
-1606 TLERLAALTGNLALL
+1606 
-1621 RLAQAEVYWDRVEAI
+1621 
-1636 EPLGEEE
+1636 
-1643 VFDLTVEGTHT
+1643 
-1654 FIAEDVIVHNSHAAA
+1654 SHAAA

-1799 ARFLASLEPLLRWAA
+1799 ARLLASLEPLLRWAA
-1814 EVRGRGRSGLVG
+1814 EVRERGRSGLVG

-1874 SCSLEEL
+1874 SCTIEEL
-1881 PEFVRGFPGKPR
+1881 SEFVRGLPGRPK
-1893 VLLAGMV
+1893 VLLSGMV
-1900 EEVVRKPTRSGGMM
+1900 EGVVRKPTRSGGMM

>member
-20 DGAAKLQDLLKWVKE
+20 NGAAKLQDLLKWVKE

-71 YEAYVAAESCFDR
+71 YEAYVAAESRFDR

-167 NEYLSIF
+167 NEDLSIF

-187 PEQQKVNQVLKEFAR
+187 PEQKKVNQVLKEFAR
-202 KYGLGLVATN
+202 KYGLGMVATN
-212 DGHYVRKEDA
+212 NGHYVRKEDA

-234 TTLDDLERWRFPC
+234 TTLDDPERWRFPC

-318 LLRRYPDRVTEA
+318 LLRRYPDRITEA

-338 LGTIPPHG
+338 LGTMPPHG

-380 AEAILHRALYELA
+380 AEAILHRALYELS

-536 QEAIQVVPELR
+536 QEAFEAEPELR

-750 IASAVAGYSLGEADL
+750 IASQVAGYSLGEADL
-765 LRRCLAEGS
+765 LRRA
-774 LVLDAATGQRVPIE
+774 
-788 AVKPGMEVLSLGPDY
+788 
-803 RFYRVPVL
+803 
-811 EVLESG
+811 
-817 VREVVRLRTRSGRT
+817 
-831 LVLTPDHPLL
+831 
-841 TLEGWKPLCDLP
+841 
-853 LGTPIAVPA
+853 
-862 ELPTGGHLAPS
+862 
-873 EERITLLALLLGDG
+873 
-887 NTKVSHPK
+887 
-895 GPKPNAY
+895 
-902 FYSKDPELLAAYQ
+902 
-915 RSAEALGARVKAYV
+915 
-929 HPTTGVVTL
+929 
-938 ATSAP
+938 
-943 RPGAQDPVKRLVE
+943 
-956 EAGMVARA
+956 
-964 EEKRVPEEVFRYKK
+964 
-978 EALALFLGRLFST
+978 
-991 DGSVGKVRISYSS
+991 
-1004 ASLALV
+1004 
-1010 EDVAHLLLRLGIV
+1010 
-1023 GQVRSRG
+1023 
-1030 PRAHEV
+1030 
-1036 LISGREDILR
+1036 
-1046 FAEVVGPYLLGAKRE
+1046 
-1061 WMYAL
+1061 
-1066 KVQAQA
+1066 
-1072 RLSGQG
+1072 
-1078 WHLRLV
+1078 
-1084 PPSVAHRISEAK
+1084 
-1096 GKSGFSWRE
+1096 
-1105 AGERV
+1105 
-1110 GIPGNHLSGG
+1110 
-1120 LNLKSPRRHL
+1120 
-1130 SRHRLLLLG
+1130 
-1139 EAFADPSL
+1139 
-1147 KALAEA
+1147 
-1153 QVLWDPIVAVEPV
+1153 
-1166 GKART
+1166 
-1171 YDLRVPPFANFVAGD
+1171 
-1186 LVVHNSM
+1186 M
-1193 GKKKVEEMKAH
+1193 GKKRVEEMQKH

-1236 FNKCLPAR
+1236 FNK
-1244 AKVVDWRTGRVV
+1244 
-1256 SLGEIVR
+1256 
-1263 GEAQGVWVVSLDEA
+1263 
-1277 RLRLVPRPVV
+1277 
-1287 AAFSS
+1287 
-1292 GRAQVYAL
+1292 
-1300 RTATGRVLEAT
+1300 
-1311 ANHPLFTPQGWRP
+1311 
-1324 LGALAPGDYVALPR
+1324 
-1338 HLPYRPSAHLA
+1338 
-1349 PFELDLLGFALSEG
+1349 
-1363 NLRHSSGFHLYTSSE
+1363 
-1378 EELAAMEEALKRFPN
+1378 
-1393 TRTRVA
+1393 
-1399 WHRGVAHLY
+1399 
-1408 VGRQDRKREAGAV
+1408 
-1421 AFLREQG
+1421 
-1428 LLGLSAREK
+1428 
-1437 RLPEVAYRL
+1437 
-1446 PPEEVARFLG
+1446 
-1456 RLWTGDGG
+1456 
-1464 VDSTGRL
+1464 
-1471 IHYATASRALAEG
+1471 
-1484 VQHLLLRLGLQSRL
+1484 
-1498 VEKRFAYKEGRTGY
+1498 
-1512 AVYLLGGLKAAHR
+1512 
-1525 FAQVIGPHLIGKRR
+1525 
-1539 RDLEALLASWEAAG
+1539 
-1553 RSTEDILLLA
+1553 
-1563 FLDTVKAALAEASLG
+1563 
-1578 QVAALLKEAGLAQG
+1578 
-1592 LLRPGRGRLGLSRA
+1592 
-1606 TLERLAALTGNLALL
+1606 
-1621 RLAQAEVYWDRVEAI
+1621 
-1636 EPLGEEE
+1636 
-1643 VFDLTVEGTHT
+1643 
-1654 FIAEDVIVHNSHAAA
+1654 SHAAA

-1799 ARFLASLEPLLRWAA
+1799 ARLLASLEPLLRWAA
-1814 EVRGRGRSGLVG
+1814 ETRERGRSGLVG

-1874 SCSLEEL
+1874 SCTIEEL
-1881 PEFVRGFPGKPR
+1881 SEFVRELPGKPK
-1893 VLLAGMV
+1893 VLLSGMV

-1973 LEAPRAL
+1973 LEAPKAL

-2008 PVYLRVQGPF
+2008 PVYLRVLGPF

>member
-1 MGSKLKF
+1 
-8 AHLHQHTQFSLL
+8 
-20 DGAAKLQDLLKWVKE
+20 
-35 TTPEDPALAMTDH
+35 
-48 GNLFGAV
+48 V

-71 YEAYVAAESCFDR
+71 YEAYVAAESRFDR

-234 TTLDDLERWRFPC
+234 TTLDDPERWRFPC

-318 LLRRYPDRVTEA
+318 LPRRYPDRITEA

-338 LGTIPPHG
+338 LGTMPPHG

-380 AEAILHRALYELA
+380 AEAILHRALYELS

-558 VIEVA
+558 VLEVA

-902 FYSKDPELLAAYQ
+902 FYSKDPELLAAYR
-915 RSAEALGARVKAYV
+915 RSAEALGARVKAYA

-956 EAGMVARA
+956 EAGMVAKA
-964 EEKRVPEEVFRYKK
+964 EEKRVPEEVFRYQK

-991 DGSVGKVRISYSS
+991 DGSVEKVRISYSS

-1061 WMYAL
+1061 RMYAL

-1147 KALAEA
+1147 KALAEG

-1236 FNKCLPAR
+1236 FNK
-1244 AKVVDWRTGRVV
+1244 
-1256 SLGEIVR
+1256 
-1263 GEAQGVWVVSLDEA
+1263 
-1277 RLRLVPRPVV
+1277 
-1287 AAFSS
+1287 
-1292 GRAQVYAL
+1292 
-1300 RTATGRVLEAT
+1300 
-1311 ANHPLFTPQGWRP
+1311 
-1324 LGALAPGDYVALPR
+1324 
-1338 HLPYRPSAHLA
+1338 
-1349 PFELDLLGFALSEG
+1349 
-1363 NLRHSSGFHLYTSSE
+1363 
-1378 EELAAMEEALKRFPN
+1378 
-1393 TRTRVA
+1393 
-1399 WHRGVAHLY
+1399 
-1408 VGRQDRKREAGAV
+1408 
-1421 AFLREQG
+1421 
-1428 LLGLSAREK
+1428 
-1437 RLPEVAYRL
+1437 
-1446 PPEEVARFLG
+1446 
-1456 RLWTGDGG
+1456 
-1464 VDSTGRL
+1464 
-1471 IHYATASRALAEG
+1471 
-1484 VQHLLLRLGLQSRL
+1484 
-1498 VEKRFAYKEGRTGY
+1498 
-1512 AVYLLGGLKAAHR
+1512 
-1525 FAQVIGPHLIGKRR
+1525 
-1539 RDLEALLASWEAAG
+1539 
-1553 RSTEDILLLA
+1553 
-1563 FLDTVKAALAEASLG
+1563 
-1578 QVAALLKEAGLAQG
+1578 
-1592 LLRPGRGRLGLSRA
+1592 
-1606 TLERLAALTGNLALL
+1606 
-1621 RLAQAEVYWDRVEAI
+1621 
-1636 EPLGEEE
+1636 
-1643 VFDLTVEGTHT
+1643 
-1654 FIAEDVIVHNSHAAA
+1654 SHAAA

-1799 ARFLASLEPLLRWAA
+1799 ARLLASLEPLLRWAA
-1814 EVRGRGRSGLVG
+1814 EVRERGRHGLVG

-1874 SCSLEEL
+1874 SCTIEEL
-1881 PEFVRGFPGKPR
+1881 SEFVRGLPGRPK
-1893 VLLAGMV
+1893 VLLSGMV
-1900 EEVVRKPTRSGGMM
+1900 EEVVRKPTRLGGMM

-1973 LEAPRAL
+1973 LEAPKAL

>member
-71 YEAYVAAESCFDR
+71 YEAYVAAESRFDR

-132 LREHAQGLIALSGC
+132 LKEHSEGLIALSGC

-234 TTLDDLERWRFPC
+234 TTLDDPERWRFPC

-318 LLRRYPDRVTEA
+318 LLRRYPDRITEA

-338 LGTIPPHG
+338 LGTMPPHG

-369 LPPLEGVREWT
+369 FPPLEGVREWT
-380 AEAILHRALYELA
+380 AEAILHRALYELS

-750 IASAVAGYSLGEADL
+750 IASQVAGYSLGEADL
-765 LRRCLAEGS
+765 LRRA
-774 LVLDAATGQRVPIE
+774 
-788 AVKPGMEVLSLGPDY
+788 
-803 RFYRVPVL
+803 
-811 EVLESG
+811 
-817 VREVVRLRTRSGRT
+817 
-831 LVLTPDHPLL
+831 
-841 TLEGWKPLCDLP
+841 
-853 LGTPIAVPA
+853 
-862 ELPTGGHLAPS
+862 
-873 EERITLLALLLGDG
+873 
-887 NTKVSHPK
+887 
-895 GPKPNAY
+895 
-902 FYSKDPELLAAYQ
+902 
-915 RSAEALGARVKAYV
+915 
-929 HPTTGVVTL
+929 
-938 ATSAP
+938 
-943 RPGAQDPVKRLVE
+943 
-956 EAGMVARA
+956 
-964 EEKRVPEEVFRYKK
+964 
-978 EALALFLGRLFST
+978 
-991 DGSVGKVRISYSS
+991 
-1004 ASLALV
+1004 
-1010 EDVAHLLLRLGIV
+1010 
-1023 GQVRSRG
+1023 
-1030 PRAHEV
+1030 
-1036 LISGREDILR
+1036 
-1046 FAEVVGPYLLGAKRE
+1046 
-1061 WMYAL
+1061 
-1066 KVQAQA
+1066 
-1072 RLSGQG
+1072 
-1078 WHLRLV
+1078 
-1084 PPSVAHRISEAK
+1084 
-1096 GKSGFSWRE
+1096 
-1105 AGERV
+1105 
-1110 GIPGNHLSGG
+1110 
-1120 LNLKSPRRHL
+1120 
-1130 SRHRLLLLG
+1130 
-1139 EAFADPSL
+1139 
-1147 KALAEA
+1147 
-1153 QVLWDPIVAVEPV
+1153 
-1166 GKART
+1166 
-1171 YDLRVPPFANFVAGD
+1171 
-1186 LVVHNSM
+1186 M
-1193 GKKKVEEMKAH
+1193 GKKRVEEMQKH

-1263 GEAQGVWVVSLDEA
+1263 GEVQGVWVVSLDED

-1287 AAFSS
+1287 ATFSS

-1311 ANHPLFTPQGWRP
+1311 ANHPLYTPQGWRP
-1324 LGALAPGDYVALPR
+1324 LGALVPGDYVALPR
-1338 HLPYRPSAHLA
+1338 HLPYRPSAHLEDH
-1349 PFELDLLGFALSEG
+1349 ELDLLGFALSEG
-1363 NLRHSSGFHLYTSSE
+1363 NLRHPSGFYLYTSSE
-1378 EELAAMEEALKRFPN
+1378 EELSAMEEALKRFPN

-1399 WHRGVAHLY
+1399 WRRGVAHLY
-1408 VGRQDRKREAGAV
+1408 VGRQDRRREAGAV

-1464 VDSTGRL
+1464 VDPRGRL

-1498 VEKRFAYKEGRTGY
+1498 VEKRTGY
-1512 AVYLLGGLKAAHR
+1512 AVYLLGGLEAAHR

-1553 RSTEDILLLA
+1553 RSTKDILPLA
-1563 FLDTVKAALAEASLG
+1563 FLDTVKAALAEASRG

-1606 TLERLAALTGNLALL
+1606 TLERLAALTGNLVLL

-1799 ARFLASLEPLLRWAA
+1799 ARLLASLEPLLRWAA
-1814 EVRGRGRSGLVG
+1814 ETRERGRSGLVG

-1874 SCSLEEL
+1874 SCTIEEL
-1881 PEFVRGFPGKPR
+1881 SEFVRGLPGRPK
-1893 VLLAGMV
+1893 VLLSGMV

-1973 LEAPRAL
+1973 LEAPKAL

-2018 GEALFALREVRVGE
+2018 GEALFALREARVGE

-2046 LVPDREVFLQGNGGG
+2046 LVPDREVFLQGNGDG

>member
-1 MGSKLKF
+1 MGHRPKF

-35 TTPEDPALAMTDH
+35 VSPQDPALAMTDH

-61 TAMGVKPIIG
+61 TAMGIKPIIG
-71 YEAYVAAESCFDR
+71 YEAYVAAESRFDR

-93 YFHLTLLAKDFT
+93 YFHLTLLAKDFK

-132 LREHAQGLIALSGC
+132 LREHAEGLIALSGC

-187 PEQQKVNQVLKEFAR
+187 PEQRKVNQVLREFAR
-202 KYGLGLVATN
+202 KYGLGMVATN

-234 TTLDDLERWRFPC
+234 STLDDPERWRFPC

-260 MLPEAEW
+260 MLPEEEW

-275 VEIARMCDVDLPIG
+275 VEIARMCEVDLPIG

-303 GRTEAQYLRELTFLG
+303 GRTEAQYLRELTFKG
-318 LLRRYPDRVTEA
+318 LLSRYPDRITEG
-330 FYREVLRL
+330 FYREVFRL
-338 LGTIPPHG
+338 LGQMPPHG
-346 DERAL
+346 DGEAL
-351 AEALARVEEK
+351 AEALAQVEGK
-361 AWEELRKR
+361 AWEALLPK

-380 AEAILHRALYELA
+380 AEAILHRALYELS

-405 IVQDYINWARG
+405 IVQDYINWARRN
-416 HGVSVGPGR
+416 GVSVGPGR

-480 VRERYGEDKVAQIG
+480 VRGRYGEDKVAQIG

-536 QEAIQVVPELR
+536 AEAIELVPELR
-547 AEMEKDERIRQ
+547 AEMEKDPRVRE

-632 RRIVKESKGVELDYD
+632 KKIVKESKGVELDYD

-657 ELLSRGETKGV
+657 ALLARGETKGV

-719 SYAEFPHAEKYLRPI
+719 SYVEFPHAEKYLRPI
-734 LDETY
+734 LEETY

-750 IASAVAGYSLGEADL
+750 IASQVAGYSLGEADL
-765 LRRCLAEGS
+765 LRRA
-774 LVLDAATGQRVPIE
+774 
-788 AVKPGMEVLSLGPDY
+788 
-803 RFYRVPVL
+803 
-811 EVLESG
+811 
-817 VREVVRLRTRSGRT
+817 
-831 LVLTPDHPLL
+831 
-841 TLEGWKPLCDLP
+841 
-853 LGTPIAVPA
+853 
-862 ELPTGGHLAPS
+862 
-873 EERITLLALLLGDG
+873 
-887 NTKVSHPK
+887 
-895 GPKPNAY
+895 
-902 FYSKDPELLAAYQ
+902 
-915 RSAEALGARVKAYV
+915 
-929 HPTTGVVTL
+929 
-938 ATSAP
+938 
-943 RPGAQDPVKRLVE
+943 
-956 EAGMVARA
+956 
-964 EEKRVPEEVFRYKK
+964 
-978 EALALFLGRLFST
+978 
-991 DGSVGKVRISYSS
+991 
-1004 ASLALV
+1004 
-1010 EDVAHLLLRLGIV
+1010 
-1023 GQVRSRG
+1023 
-1030 PRAHEV
+1030 
-1036 LISGREDILR
+1036 
-1046 FAEVVGPYLLGAKRE
+1046 
-1061 WMYAL
+1061 
-1066 KVQAQA
+1066 
-1072 RLSGQG
+1072 
-1078 WHLRLV
+1078 
-1084 PPSVAHRISEAK
+1084 
-1096 GKSGFSWRE
+1096 
-1105 AGERV
+1105 
-1110 GIPGNHLSGG
+1110 
-1120 LNLKSPRRHL
+1120 
-1130 SRHRLLLLG
+1130 
-1139 EAFADPSL
+1139 
-1147 KALAEA
+1147 
-1153 QVLWDPIVAVEPV
+1153 
-1166 GKART
+1166 
-1171 YDLRVPPFANFVAGD
+1171 
-1186 LVVHNSM
+1186 M
-1193 GKKKVEEMKAH
+1193 GKKKVEEMQKH
-1204 RERFVRGAKERG
+1204 RERFVRGARERG

-1236 FNKCLPAR
+1236 FNK
-1244 AKVVDWRTGRVV
+1244 
-1256 SLGEIVR
+1256 
-1263 GEAQGVWVVSLDEA
+1263 
-1277 RLRLVPRPVV
+1277 
-1287 AAFSS
+1287 
-1292 GRAQVYAL
+1292 
-1300 RTATGRVLEAT
+1300 
-1311 ANHPLFTPQGWRP
+1311 
-1324 LGALAPGDYVALPR
+1324 
-1338 HLPYRPSAHLA
+1338 
-1349 PFELDLLGFALSEG
+1349 
-1363 NLRHSSGFHLYTSSE
+1363 
-1378 EELAAMEEALKRFPN
+1378 
-1393 TRTRVA
+1393 
-1399 WHRGVAHLY
+1399 
-1408 VGRQDRKREAGAV
+1408 
-1421 AFLREQG
+1421 
-1428 LLGLSAREK
+1428 
-1437 RLPEVAYRL
+1437 
-1446 PPEEVARFLG
+1446 
-1456 RLWTGDGG
+1456 
-1464 VDSTGRL
+1464 
-1471 IHYATASRALAEG
+1471 
-1484 VQHLLLRLGLQSRL
+1484 
-1498 VEKRFAYKEGRTGY
+1498 
-1512 AVYLLGGLKAAHR
+1512 
-1525 FAQVIGPHLIGKRR
+1525 
-1539 RDLEALLASWEAAG
+1539 
-1553 RSTEDILLLA
+1553 
-1563 FLDTVKAALAEASLG
+1563 
-1578 QVAALLKEAGLAQG
+1578 
-1592 LLRPGRGRLGLSRA
+1592 
-1606 TLERLAALTGNLALL
+1606 
-1621 RLAQAEVYWDRVEAI
+1621 
-1636 EPLGEEE
+1636 
-1643 VFDLTVEGTHT
+1643 
-1654 FIAEDVIVHNSHAAA
+1654 SHAAA

-1689 AALLSVERH
+1689 AALLTVERH

-1707 RDARALGIPVL
+1707 RDARAMGIEVL
-1718 PPDVNRSGFDFKVVG
+1718 PPDINRSGFDFKVVG

-1747 EMAAR
+1747 EGAAQ
-1752 AILEERERG
+1752 AILAERERR

-1773 LPEQVVNKRALESL
+1773 LDERVVNKRTLESL
-1787 VKAGALDAFGDR
+1787 IKAGAFDAFGDR
-1799 ARFLASLEPLLRWAA
+1799 ARLLASLDPLLRWAA
-1814 EVRGRGRSGLVG
+1814 ESRERERSGMMG

-1836 VEASPLDEITMLR
+1836 AEALPLDEITRLR

-1874 SCSLEEL
+1874 SCTLEEL
-1881 PEFVRGFPGKPR
+1881 SDFIRGLPPRPR

-1900 EEVVRKPTRSGGMM
+1900 EEVARKPTKSGGMM

-1945 IPLLVLAEV
+1945 TPLLVLAEV
-1954 EKGEELRVLAQAV
+1954 EREEGGLRVMAQAA
-1967 WTLEEV
+1967 WTHEEV
-1973 LEAPRAL
+1973 VEAPKAL

-1989 DEKGVA
+1989 DEAGVA
-1995 RLKSLLDEHPGSL
+1995 LLKSLLDEYPGTL
-2008 PVYLRVQGPF
+2008 PLYLRVQGPF
-2018 GEALFALREVRVGE
+2018 GEAIFSLRETRVGE
-2032 EALGLL
+2032 GVLEAL
-2038 EAEGYRAY
+2038 EAEGFRAY
-2046 LVPDREVFLQGNGGG
+2046 LIPDREAFLQGNGGGG